1 MKYNQDRDLLPSLRA
16 LYKRGGPYQKAA
28 KTVEMV
34 IGRIASGCQDPFE
47 GIALTKHGENRVP
60 KCRKYDLAGFCR
72 LLTVVDDA
80 FCYLLYAGSHDDCE
94 KWLERNRGFAPVVD
108 TKGRLIKAT
117 KSDDNLDPKTRV
129 QGSSDYSYG
138 KLYKKLAEADFDFLV
153 ESLPRGIVRRI
164 EEFESISD
172 EDEIVEIAKAIE
184 DRERSVAIHDIFVL
198 LRQGNLKAA
207 QTRMLLFRGEVA
219 PPKPETEI
227 KHGEDLRTIPTD
239 SPQYAELFKH
249 FVQTAD
255 YRDWM
260 VFMHPEQ
267 ERVAKAEFSGPAKL
281 VGVSG
286 TGKTCIV
293 VRRAVALAERYPS
306 GNILVLTLNRPLATL
321 IKDLVSVCAS
331 SFLSDLEQAKGF
343 EFDLV
348 CVVNVSNGVI
358 PNPVTPERE
367 RFRDLSKLYVAMTRA
382 KLQLVLSYSGTHS
395 SYLSKAGGYLRPG
408 NWTEFV
414 SEEQVL
420 DLGALPTLDD
430 LREPVDDKPVDD
442 VPSIGLMTG
451 EQFLYTSGA
460 LGLSARLIEKI
471 RSLVAGERESVP
483 DGTPVRWGCLSEAV
497 RDNHAA
503 SRARQQFGPEAFKE
517 FQALAERL
525 GIC

>member
-1 MKYNQDRDLLPSLRA
+1 MRRQGCRSTIELSIIAALVEDVPDNLFFCGDAAQQVSWKHQSLADGGARVPGA
-16 LYKRGGPYQKAA
+16 RSMRIHRNYRNSREILQAAYQVLFENLTEEMMETKDFEILDPEYANFGGPVPLYLETLSLA
-28 KTVEMV
+28 K
-34 IGRIASGCQDPFE
+34 
-47 GIALTKHGENRVP
+47 
-60 KCRKYDLAGFCR
+60 DLA
-72 LLTVVDDA
+72 
-80 FCYLLYAGSHDDCE
+80 YAV
-94 KWLERNRGFAPVVD
+94 AY
-108 TKGRLIKAT
+108 A
-117 KSDDNLDPKTRV
+117 KS
-129 QGSSDYSYG
+129 
-138 KLYKKLAEADFDFLV
+138 
-153 ESLPRGIVRRI
+153 
-164 EEFESISD
+164 
-172 EDEIVEIAKAIE
+172 EIAEDSNRKAC
-184 DRERSVAIHDIFVL
+184 VAICGHSLYEIQRFGEQNNIPVL
-198 LRQGNLKAA
+198 EG
-207 QTRMLLFRGEVA
+207 TRSIDGE
-219 PPKPETEI
+219 
-227 KHGEDLRTIPTD
+227 
-239 SPQYAELFKH
+239 
-249 FVQTAD
+249 
-255 YRDWM
+255 
-260 VFMHPEQ
+260 
-267 ERVAKAEFSGPAKL
+267 
-281 VGVSG
+281 
-286 TGKTCIV
+286 
-293 VRRAVALAERYPS
+293 AL
-306 GNILVLTLNRPLATL
+306 
-321 IKDLVSVCAS
+321 
-331 SFLSDLEQAKGF
+331 FLSDLEQTKGF

-395 SYLSKAGGYLRPG
+395 SYLSKAGDYLRPG

-420 DLGALPTLDD
+420 DLGAPPTLDD